1 MERRMQALKE
11 LGAQRTVYD
20 AERAAYSSGFSAGER
35 RAERS
40 VMEDDRSAKVLERC
54 LSRSGLDV
62 DIWWFWYLQT
72 FDASASVHT
81 WCVAR
86 RDGAA
91 LQSYVL
97 SAASSA
103 LRWAGAVFRCA
114 VVAGSHQ
121 REASPSPQVYVGSS
135 ISLVSPVSLLL
146 QSRRMCT
153 AHPACR
159 LDTSRS
165 IRMM

>member
-1 MERRMQALKE
+1 MGMERRMQALKE

-91 LQSYVL
+91 LQSYVF
-97 SAASSA
+97 SAVSLA
-103 LRWAGAVFRCA
+103 LRWAGAVSLSVPGGRWVPPTRGLALPSSLCGLIDQFGEPGLFA
-114 VVAGSHQ
+114 TPDSMDSH
-121 REASPSPQVYVGSS
+121 
-135 ISLVSPVSLLL
+135 
-146 QSRRMCT
+146 RRTCMLT
-153 AHPACR
+153 
-159 LDTSRS
+159 
-165 IRMM
+165 